1 MSNIWSIIQKGRE
14 TLKKPSKRTRDI
26 SVLQLRRLLISQ
38 DDDII
43 TIGKTLKSEREKQ
56 ENDEIAVSNA
66 EEELPDWLTKN
77 DLYNIRKLKDQPIYE
92 LHEEFFLLD
101 QWLQSR
107 QMDKFMRE
115 TVYRETE
122 RVIIDTFPEAVVY
135 PFGSFLTDL

>member
-14 TLKKPSKRTRDI
+14 TLKKPNKRTRDI

>member
-26 SVLQLRRLLISQ
+26 S

>member
-14 TLKKPSKRTRDI
+14 TLKKPNKRTRDI
-26 SVLQLRRLLISQ
+26 S

>member
-1 MSNIWSIIQKGRE
+1 M
-14 TLKKPSKRTRDI
+14 
-26 SVLQLRRLLISQ
+26 SQ